1 VLFRKADVTL
11 QWLSWDAN
19 GAVPLVTGYPED
31 GAGEAQGDPPT
42 GRHRISFR
50 GVHTMDTFCWAAL
63 LWLVAAALVTAAG

>member
-1 VLFRKADVTL
+1 MLFRKTDVTL
-11 QWLSWDAN
+11 QWLSCDVNVPA
-19 GAVPLVTGYPED
+19 PLVAGYPED
-31 GAGEAQGDPPT
+31 GVGVAQGDPST